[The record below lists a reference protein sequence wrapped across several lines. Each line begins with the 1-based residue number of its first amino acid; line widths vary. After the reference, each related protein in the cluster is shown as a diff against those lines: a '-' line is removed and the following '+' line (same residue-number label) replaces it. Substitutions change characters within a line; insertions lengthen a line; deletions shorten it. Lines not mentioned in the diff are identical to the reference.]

1 MVDFTGTMQKHLE
14 SKEVAIAVL
23 HDGDAWDLA
32 KRGIPVDWVAPSE
45 GVPILDQVI
54 QVTKGSKNKE
64 LAWKLIDMYLSPE
77 VQLAFATE
85 LFFSP
90 TNKTVK
96 VPPDVAKKIISGPA
110 DVEKLVSFDW
120 NVIAK
125 QRPQW
130 TERWNKELR

>member
-1 MVDFTGTMQKHLE
+1 
-14 SKEVAIAVL
+14 VL
-23 HDGDAWDLA
+23 HDGSTYDLQ
-32 KRGIPVDWVAPSE
+32 KRGIPLDWAAPSE

-64 LAWKLIDMYLSPE
+64 LAWKLVDAYLSPE
-77 VQLAFATE
+77 VQTAFATE

-96 VPPDVAKKIISGPA
+96 LPPEVARKIISGPA
-110 DVEKLVSFDW
+110 DVDKLVLFDW
-120 NVIAK
+120 AKIAR